1 MLTRKSGHYA
11 TEGDMINITSLR
23 RSGIVIAILAVAM
36 FFGSFSGEV
45 AYADGLNVTQHSKQ
59 DVVNQLKNSGV
70 SINDPVTFTV
80 QPVKNTQRG
89 ALTNNTKQ
97 SALKM
102 LNNIRY
108 VSGLDPVSLNETYG
122 GKAQAAA
129 FVNWSIG
136 QLTHYPSNVTSKPD
150 DMSTTDWNDGNE
162 GAGNSNIAY
171 GRDTINNTIVF
182 GWMGDSSSATNV
194 ENVGH
199 RRWCLNPYM
208 SSTGF
213 GATRGQSYLD
223 KYYAM
228 WSADDNANG
237 SQKNVAWPA
246 RYMPVEFFDGNIPWS
261 LSTGNTSITN
271 ISNVSVQL
279 NRRTTS
285 PSGSG
290 SWSFSTSK
298 TYTAATTGEYFGVQI
313 NNPYQGYSGQPG
325 PFVVF
330 RPANITYK
338 VGDIFDVTITGL
350 GSSAISYTVEFISG
364 YPVETMSFEEE
375 EYQLTSSYETIKP
388 TVTPSSAKGYEV
400 SYSSSD
406 ESVVTVNSNG
416 TITKAGIGEATITAT
431 IAGKY
436 TYNGSPLTAS
446 YRVKVPKSINSDDVK
461 IKFEQYVYYSTKKA
475 DIGLVITDG
484 DKTLV
489 EGTDYTVSIP
499 DDAIKPKW
507 STDGRLYNYTA
518 TISGIGNYYGSD
530 YEAFWIWPKYLSDC
544 RIVLTPESAEY
555 TGGNQKP
562 SVAVYNGD
570 VLMTAGT
577 DYTVTQNNGGTNR
590 GSYTVRVSAASN
602 SDCYANSG
610 SATFVI
616 TEKTITEDMIGDI
629 ASSTYDGNA
638 KTPDII
644 VRNGN
649 VTLIKNTDYTVE
661 YSNNTNAGKATATIT
676 GKGNYKGT
684 VSKDF
689 TISAKPL
696 TDNMVT
702 LNKTSSEFNGENQKP
717 TVTVKDGSRTLNE
730 GVDYT
735 LTNEGGTNAGT
746 YTVSVEGKGNYS
758 GTISK
763 DFTITRKALTED
775 MINISESTFTY
786 NGETQKPDQVT
797 VKFGDL
803 TLAQGDDY
811 TLTNEGSVNAG
822 KYEVTVSAKA
832 DGNYSGTATKAYT
845 ISKKPVNEDMINL
858 SGGPFTYNGKT
869 QKPDV
874 TVMDGAKELD
884 DAYYELIN
892 EGGKNAGDYT
902 VTLSGKGNYSGNAT
916 KTFTIKKL
924 SIGDSSILASAQ
936 DVTYTGSEIV
946 PEVTVSFGD
955 TGLINGEDFTV
966 NFSGNSV
973 NVGEVEATIEGK
985 GNFEG
990 QRNVSFNITQKNLND
1005 GDISVEDIPQQ
1016 VLEGDSVEPTPVI
1029 KHNGKTL
1036 TTDDVALSYEANT
1049 SEGTGKVTVK
1059 GKGNF
1064 SGERILEF
1072 RIVSRERM
1080 DLNQLITTLEQDLVG
1095 ETDADFRAAIGAA
1108 LLAAKKIAD
1117 NNDATPDELTNALTA
1132 AQKAR
1137 SAAQTALQQK
1147 KDAEAQAKA
1156 EEEARKK
1163 AEAAARA
1170 RQKGSDGTAVGAGA
1184 SAEYAEKAILAATS
1198 DEGPKGSKYAPLT
1211 LKSTAQTKTSVT
1223 LTWTKNSKA
1232 KKYVVYG
1239 NACGKNNKLKKLKTV
1254 TGKSCKITKIS
1265 KTLKKGTYHKF
1276 MIVAL
1281 NADNNVVSTS
1291 KVVHVATKGGKVGN
1305 HKSVTIKAK
1314 VNKSGKAIK
1323 SYKALTATK
1332 IKKGKAITITTTL
1345 KPVSKKLKVKKHRGV
1360 CYESS
1365 DVKIATV
1372 NAKGKIVAKKKG
1384 TCYIYAYAQNGVSK
1398 RIKVTVK

>member
-1 MLTRKSGHYA
+1 
-11 TEGDMINITSLR
+11 MINITSLR

-108 VSGLDPVSLNETYG
+108 VSGLDPVNLNETYG

-129 FVNWSIG
+129 FVDWSIG
-136 QLTHYPSNVTSKPD
+136 ELTHYPGTTDGNPDGPVRNKPD
-150 DMSTTDWNDGNE
+150 GMSQTDWEAGKDG
-162 GAGNSNIAY
+162 ACNSNIAY
-171 GRDTINNTIVF
+171 GRDTINDTIVF

-194 ENVGH
+194 KNVGH
-199 RRWCLNPYM
+199 RRWCLNPAM

-279 NRRTTS
+279 TRRSTS

-290 SWSFSTSK
+290 SWSFSTSN
-298 TYTAATTGEYFGVQI
+298 TYTAATTGEYFGVQL
-313 NNPYQGYSGQPG
+313 NDPFLGYSGQPG

-375 EYQLTSSYETIKP
+375 EYQLTSSYQTITP

-436 TYNGSPLTAS
+436 TYNGSPLTTS

-461 IKFEQYVYYSTKKA
+461 IEFEQYVDYSTKKA

-638 KTPDII
+638 KTPDIT

-702 LNKTSSEFNGENQKP
+702 LNKISSEFNGENQKP

-758 GTISK
+758 GTVSK
-763 DFTITRKALTED
+763 DFTINAKALSDSMVTLSNTSLE
-775 MINISESTFTY
+775 F
-786 NGETQKPDQVT
+786 NGQNQKPSVT
-797 VKFGDL
+797 VRNGNK
-803 TLAQGDDY
+803 TLIEDTDY
-811 TLTNEGSVNAG
+811 IVPSSGGTDAG
-822 KYEVTVSAKA
+822 TYQIEIQAK
-832 DGNYSGTATKAYT
+832 DGGNYSGSVVKEFTIVRRPLSDSMISGVEDRTYDGSYQTPGISVSDEGRNVQYEITDRGGGKDAGEYTVIIRGYGNYTGEARKTYSINPQSIGDISFPVATKTY
-845 ISKKPVNEDMINL
+845 SGEQLQPVFLESDITDANITKNDYYVEYNNNDGINV
-858 SGGPFTYNGKT
+858 GT
-869 QKPDV
+869 
-874 TVMDGAKELD
+874 
-884 DAYYELIN
+884 
-892 EGGKNAGDYT
+892 YT
-902 VTLSGKGNYSGNAT
+902 VTIKGKNNYCGSKSGTVK
-916 KTFTIKKL
+916 
-924 SIGDSSILASAQ
+924 
-936 DVTYTGSEIV
+936 IV
-946 PEVTVSFGD
+946 EK
-955 TGLINGEDFTV
+955 N
-966 NFSGNSV
+966 
-973 NVGEVEATIEGK
+973 IE
-985 GNFEG
+985 
-990 QRNVSFNITQKNLND
+990 D
-1005 GDISVEDIPQQ
+1005 GDIAFEDIPQQ
-1016 VLEGDSVEPTPVI
+1016 ILESDDVTPI
-1029 KHNGKTL
+1029 PATKYNGKTL
-1036 TTDDVALSYEANT
+1036 TTDDFTLSYEDNEV
-1049 SEGTGKVTVK
+1049 EGTGKVTVK

-1064 SGERILEF
+1064 TGEKTLEF
-1072 RIVSRERM
+1072 SIISRERA
-1080 DLNQLITTLEQDLVG
+1080 DLLEFIANLQQDLAG
-1095 ETDADFRAAIGAA
+1095 ETDTEFLTAIGAA
-1108 LLAAKKIAD
+1108 LLAAKEIAD
-1117 NNDATPDELTNALTA
+1117 NNDATRDELTNALTA
-1132 AQKAR
+1132 AQEAR

-1147 KDAEAQAKA
+1147 KDAEARARA
-1156 EEEARKK
+1156 EEESMKK
-1163 AEAAARA
+1163 TEQEARA
-1170 RQKGSDGTAVGAGA
+1170 KQKGSDGTPVGEGA
-1184 SAEYAEKAILAATS
+1184 SAEYAETAILASAS
-1198 DEGPKGSKYAPLT
+1198 EEGPKGSKYAPLT
-1211 LKSTAQTKTSVT
+1211 LKSTAQTNTSVT
-1223 LTWTKNSKA
+1223 LAWTKNSKA
-1232 KKYVVYG
+1232 REYVIYG
-1239 NACGKNNKLKKLKTV
+1239 NACGKNNKMKKLKTV
-1254 TGKSCKITKIS
+1254 SGKSCKITKIS

-1281 NADNNVVSTS
+1281 DANNNVVSTS

-1332 IKKGKAITITTTL
+1332 IKKGKTITIKTTL

-1365 DVKIATV
+1365 NVKIATV

-1384 TCYIYAYAQNGVSK
+1384 TCYIYAYAQNGVFK
-1398 RIKVTVK
+1398 KMKITVR